1 MVVGVIVR
9 PGLVARLA
17 LAGALVTGC
26 AGNPA
31 APSNGGAAGNN
42 AAGSAGAGMAGVG
55 GGNGGAAVVGGAG
68 AGAGTTGI
76 AGAAGSSASGTTGA
90 AGSSGIGGR
99 GGAAAAGGRGG
110 VTGVAGSA
118 GTMGAAGRGGAGGAT
133 AADVVT
139 TFHNGGFWNDAASA
153 RIEAHG
159 GGFIKVGDTWYWVG
173 EDKSHNSGNF
183 RGVNIYA
190 SKDLGNW
197 ELRNAVITRASAPD
211 LMAADR
217 IIERPKIVYNDATGQ
232 FVMWLHW
239 EGQNYATAE
248 AGVFTSPTVDGDYT
262 LRSHFRPAS
271 NMSRDDT
278 LFKDDDGKA
287 YFISAA
293 NENADLMLY
302 ELADDYLSIRRTL
315 LKLWTSKREAPAM
328 FKQNGR
334 YFIITSAATGWDPN
348 QAQYASATNIAG
360 PWSALTNLGN
370 NTTYDTQS
378 TYVIPVQGSQATTFI
393 YAGDRWQDPDLVG
406 SKYIWLPLKVSGST
420 LALDYYA
427 DWQLNVTTG
436 VWSVNDG
443 YLPQAGW
450 TLLYASSEETSG
462 EDGRATN
469 AFDNS
474 TSTIWHTKYSGTTAA
489 YPHEIQI
496 DLGATYALDGFRYL
510 PRQDKDANGTIA
522 QYQFYASTDRTS
534 WGTAV
539 ASGTFGADRGEKR
552 VMFTRKTA
560 RYIRLVA
567 LSEVT
572 GMAFASVA
580 ELDLIGAAQ

>member
-1 MVVGVIVR
+1 M
-9 PGLVARLA
+9 AD
-17 LAGALVTGC
+17 
-26 AGNPA
+26 
-31 APSNGGAAGNN
+31 
-42 AAGSAGAGMAGVG
+42 AAGS
-55 GGNGGAAVVGGAG
+55 
-68 AGAGTTGI
+68 T
-76 AGAAGSSASGTTGA
+76 
-90 AGSSGIGGR
+90 
-99 GGAAAAGGRGG
+99 
-110 VTGVAGSA
+110 
-118 GTMGAAGRGGAGGAT
+118 GAAGRGGAGGAT
-133 AADVVT
+133 TGDLVT
-139 TFHNGGFWNDAASA
+139 TFHNGGFWNDTTGK

-159 GGFIKVGDTWYWVG
+159 GGLIKVGDTWYWVG

-197 ELRNAVITRASAPD
+197 EFRNAIITRSSAPD

-248 AGVFTSPTVDGDYT
+248 AGVFTSPTIDGNYT
-262 LRSHFRPAS
+262 LRSHFQPAN

-302 ELADDYLSIRRTL
+302 ELADDYLSIRRTV
-315 LKLWTSKREAPAM
+315 LKLWTTKREAPAM

-348 QAQYASATNIAG
+348 QAQYSSATNIAG

-378 TYVIPVQGSQATTFI
+378 TYIIPVQGSQATTYI
-393 YAGDRWQDPDLVG
+393 YAGDRWQDPDLLG
-406 SKYIWLPLKVSGST
+406 SKYIWLPLKVSGTT

-436 VWSVNDG
+436 VWSTNDG
-443 YLPQAGW
+443 YLPQGGW
-450 TLLYASSEETSG
+450 TLLSVSSEETS
-462 EDGRATN
+462 EENGRATN

-474 TSTIWHTKYSGTTAA
+474 ASTIWHTKYSGTTAQF
-489 YPHEIQI
+489 PHEIQI

-510 PRQDKDANGTIA
+510 PRQDKDPNGTIA
-522 QYQFYASTDRTS
+522 QYQFYASTDRNN

-539 ASGTFGADRGEKR
+539 ASGTFAEDRGEKR

-567 LSEVT
+567 LSEIG

-580 ELDLIGAAQ
+580 ELDLIGTAP